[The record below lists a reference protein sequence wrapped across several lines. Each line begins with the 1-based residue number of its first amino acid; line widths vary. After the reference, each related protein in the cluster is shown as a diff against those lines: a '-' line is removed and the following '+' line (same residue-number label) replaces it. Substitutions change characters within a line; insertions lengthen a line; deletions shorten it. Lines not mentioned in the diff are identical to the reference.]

1 VPSCLR
7 MRGEEA
13 GLFARGTHLAFRSDG
28 SIVRWENAVSMG
40 GLASG
45 GRCVTEKGEAL
56 PIDSELRETSACK
69 GGGVLGAG
77 TRDNG

>member
-1 VPSCLR
+1 

-13 GLFARGTHLAFRSDG
+13 GLCARGTHLASRSDD
-28 SIVRWENAVSMG
+28 SIVRWENAVSMC

-45 GRCVTEKGEAL
+45 GRCVTERGEAM

-69 GGGVLGAG
+69 GGGVLGMD